1 MGIKNLNQFLK
12 KHTGHCI
19 KEIDIKEISN
29 TVLAVDTSIFLYK
42 FKYSN
47 KLLEHFIQQ
56 IFHFKK
62 NNIEL
67 IYVFDGK
74 PPKEKQNTLD
84 GRKEVKDKYNN
95 KITLLENNLVNTTG
109 ETQLTILNEINEMKR
124 KNIFITKDDINNIKL
139 LFDILNIKYIQCNC
153 EADLV
158 CADLYKKGIVNGC
171 LSNDMDF
178 LTFGTGILFR
188 NYNLGDN
195 FLKYDLQEIL
205 NSLEL
210 TYEQFIDFCILCGCD
225 YTGKIYRLGSENAY
239 KLIKQYNNIENILL
253 NCCGEGK
260 KFKLKEEFDYISSR
274 IQFTNKYC
282 EEIIINNM
290 DKTHLTNDDF
300 ENICKNELFC
310 NIHYS
315 DKTLRSKLGLI
326 LG

>member
-12 KHTGHCI
+12 KHTECI
-19 KEIDIKEISN
+19 KEIDIKDISN

-42 FKYSN
+42 FKYSH

-95 KITLLENNLVNTTG
+95 KITLLEDTLLNSTG
-109 ETQLTILNEINEMKR
+109 ETHLTILNEINEIKR
-124 KNIFITKDDINNIKL
+124 KNIYITKDDITNVKL
-139 LFDILNIKYIQCNC
+139 LFDNLNIKYIQCNC

-158 CADLYKKGIVNGC
+158 CADLYKKGIVYGC

-178 LTFGTGILFR
+178 LTFGSGILFR
-188 NYNLGDN
+188 NYNLGDT
-195 FLKYDLQEIL
+195 FLQYNLQEIL
-205 NSLEL
+205 ISLEL

-225 YTGKIYRLGSENAY
+225 YTGKIYRLGNENAY
-239 KLIKQYNNIENILL
+239 KLIKQYNNIENILS

-260 KFKLKEEFDYISSR
+260 RFKLNNDFDYINSR
-274 IQFTNKYC
+274 IQFNYKYC
-282 EEIIINNM
+282 EEIIIYNSE
-290 DKTHLTNDDF
+290 KKHLTEDDF
-300 ENICKNELFC
+300 ESICKNELFC